1 MILHSALIT
10 GLIGTLLSLL
20 ACVALRRRGR
30 PRLLAALLG
39 PAVSLVAQLVLASL
53 AIGIAVAPRA
63 AIDAMLFAAPLQLA
77 LHLPILL
84 ALLVWAAL
92 PRRATS

>member
-1 MILHSALIT
+1 MILHSALAT

-30 PRLLAALLG
+30 PRLLAALLSV
-39 PAVSLVAQLVLASL
+39 AFSVVAQLALASL

-63 AIDAMLFAAPLQLA
+63 AIDATLFAAPMQFM

-84 ALLVWAAL
+84 ALLAWAAL
-92 PRRATS
+92 PRRAA

>member
-1 MILHSALIT
+1 MILHSALVT

-39 PAVSLVAQLVLASL
+39 PAFSIAMQLALAAL
-53 AIGIAVAPRA
+53 AIGIAAGAQAVVAA
-63 AIDAMLFAAPLQLA
+63 LLFAAPLQLA

-84 ALLVWAAL
+84 ALLAWAAL
-92 PRRATS
+92 PRRAA

>member
-39 PAVSLVAQLVLASL
+39 PAVSLVAQLVLGSL
-53 AIGIAVAPRA
+53 AIGIAVAPRGA
-63 AIDAMLFAAPLQLA
+63 LDAMRFAHCATHARCGGVGLSCITNNSLF
-77 LHLPILL
+77 
-84 ALLVWAAL
+84 
-92 PRRATS
+92 SSSS

>member
-1 MILHSALIT
+1 VILHSALAT

-30 PRLLAALLG
+30 PRLLAAILG
-39 PAVSLVAQLVLASL
+39 PAFSFTAQLVLASL

-63 AIDAMLFAAPLQLA
+63 AIDAILFATPQQLL

-84 ALLVWAAL
+84 ALLAWAAL
-92 PRRATS
+92 PRRAA